1 MLQMPLCEVY
11 ICPVVHAN
19 SKYGEIIKLL
29 ARIVLGTLNPFTY
42 KNTGNVLQAIVRIQK
57 QDFELLMDQL
67 PYRRVKVLV
76 LTSSLGFCVLNKRAG

>member
-1 MLQMPLCEVY
+1 MHLYAVTQYIGLYRRVQVINIDPLYVAMPLCEVY

-42 KNTGNVLQAIVRIQK
+42 KI
-57 QDFELLMDQL
+57 MYY
-67 PYRRVKVLV
+67 YRQ
-76 LTSSLGFCVLNKRAG
+76 